1 MDRIQQLPQDDWHDQ
16 DLLTKREAAERLDA
30 EIHLVRSQLA
40 ELKVGSVEREQ
51 LTKRLSAMET
61 ALRENA

>member
-30 EIHLVRSQLA
+30 EIHLVRNQLA